1 MFLHDP
7 EIRLALAREHA
18 QDVHRQLAA
27 AHDAH
32 CRHVPLRWQV
42 GRALVALGLRLT
54 REAPLQLP
62 AR

>member
-18 QDVHRQLAA
+18 EDVRRQLDA
-27 AHDAH
+27 AHGARR
-32 CRHVPLRWQV
+32 RHVPLRWHL
-42 GRALVALGLRLT
+42 GRALVAVGLRLT

>member
-7 EIRLALAREHA
+7 EIRRALAREHA
-18 QDVHRQLAA
+18 EDIRRQLAA
-27 AHDAH
+27 AQDAH
-32 CRHVPLRWQV
+32 SHHVPLRWQL